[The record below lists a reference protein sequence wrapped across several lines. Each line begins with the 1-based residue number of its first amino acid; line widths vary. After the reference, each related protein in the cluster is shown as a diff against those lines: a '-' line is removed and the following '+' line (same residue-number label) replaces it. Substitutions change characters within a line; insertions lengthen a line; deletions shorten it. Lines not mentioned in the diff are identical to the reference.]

1 VDGIVVTNT
10 TTARPAD
17 LLSWQHRHELGGL
30 SGEPLK
36 DASTQ
41 CIRKIYALTRGK
53 VPIIGVGGIGSGQDA
68 YEKLCAGA
76 SLVQV
81 YSTMVYQGPGV
92 ISRIRQELATL
103 MRHNG
108 QRSIADV
115 VGADHADE
123 IVYTNH
129 FSSASY
135 DNDNDA
141 YATPSSSTSSSFATT
156 MKPRRMAEKGQEDA
170 LETVANNDNDTSR
183 LEEEDEMSSLFPNGT
198 TTHPGDD
205 NGITLELK
213 DDDDEEKKE
222 EILN

>member
-1 VDGIVVTNT
+1 MDGIVVTNT

-53 VPIIGVGGIGSGQDA
+53 VPIIGVGGIGSGHDA

-76 SLVQV
+76 SVVQV
-81 YSTMVYQGPGV
+81 YSAMVYQGPGV
-92 ISRIRQELATL
+92 ISRMRQELATL
-103 MRHNG
+103 MRQNG

-115 VGADHADE
+115 VGTDHADE

-135 DNDNDA
+135 DNDNDG
-141 YATPSSSTSSSFATT
+141 YTTRSSSTSSAFATAT
-156 MKPRRMAEKGQEDA
+156 MKPRRMTEKRQDA
-170 LETVANNDNDTSR
+170 LETVANNDNDTNR
-183 LEEEDEMSSLFPNGT
+183 LEEEDEMSSLFLNGT
-198 TTHPGDD
+198 TIGDG
-205 NGITLELK
+205 NGDITLELK
-213 DDDDEEKKE
+213 KE
-222 EILN
+222 EIQH